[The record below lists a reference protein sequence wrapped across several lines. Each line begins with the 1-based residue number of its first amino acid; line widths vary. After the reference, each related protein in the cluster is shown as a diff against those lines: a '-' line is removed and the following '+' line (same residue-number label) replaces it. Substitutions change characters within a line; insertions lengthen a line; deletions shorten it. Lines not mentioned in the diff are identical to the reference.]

1 MKLIYPNLIASHPRV
16 TACFTTREGGVSS
29 SPYQSLNLA
38 FHVGDNP
45 KDVIQNHDILASQ
58 LGYNRNNLVHM
69 KQIHSDV
76 IIEID
81 KSYNFDTPPLC
92 DALITNAP
100 NIPLM
105 VMSADCTP
113 ILLYD
118 YINHAIGVVH
128 AGRAGALSEILPK
141 AIQQMTRSYKTN
153 IKTLCV
159 VLGPSIHGCC
169 YEINESIAQAVEEK
183 GYIDALIRK
192 NEKLSLDVN
201 TILLQQLDF
210 LEVLHTNIEV
220 IDHCTACQ
228 SDTYFSYRAHE
239 QHTGRIA
246 GVICLR

>member
-1 MKLIYPNLIASHPRV
+1 MKLIYPKLTTFFPNL

-45 KDVIQNHDILASQ
+45 QDVTQNHDILASQ
-58 LGYNRNNLVHM
+58 LLYDRHNLVYM
-69 KQIHSDV
+69 KQIHSD
-76 IIEID
+76 IIIQID

-92 DALITNAP
+92 DALITNAT

-113 ILLYD
+113 VLLYD
-118 YINHAIGVVH
+118 PKNHAIGVVH

-141 AIQQMTRSYKTN
+141 TIQQMCRSYGTELQHLS
-153 IKTLCV
+153 IS
-159 VLGPSIHGCC
+159 LGPSIHGCC
-169 YEINESIAQAVEEK
+169 YEINKSIAQAVEKK
-183 GYIDALIRK
+183 GYPRALTKINK
-192 NEKLSLDVN
+192 KLFLDVN
-201 TILLQQLDF
+201 TILLQQLNF
-210 LEVLHTNIEV
+210 LRVPHANIEV

-228 SDTYFSYRAHE
+228 SDTYFSYRAHD

-246 GVICLR
+246 GIICLR